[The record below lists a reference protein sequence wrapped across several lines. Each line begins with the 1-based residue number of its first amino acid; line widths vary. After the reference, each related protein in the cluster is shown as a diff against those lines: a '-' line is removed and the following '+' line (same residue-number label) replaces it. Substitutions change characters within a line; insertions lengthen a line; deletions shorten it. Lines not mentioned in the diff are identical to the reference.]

1 MNAAD
6 QQNNT
11 TVSTG
16 MLLLGRLEN
25 NPPPQMYDKINEKT
39 QIRKAQLGPILGP
52 SQCNALHFLV
62 SQGPA
67 SMCCLAF

>member
-52 SQCNALHFLV
+52 QCNALHFLV

>member
-25 NPPPQMYDKINEKT
+25 NPPQMYDKINEKT

-52 SQCNALHFLV
+52 QCNALHFLV

>member
-25 NPPPQMYDKINEKT
+25 NPPQMYDKINEKT